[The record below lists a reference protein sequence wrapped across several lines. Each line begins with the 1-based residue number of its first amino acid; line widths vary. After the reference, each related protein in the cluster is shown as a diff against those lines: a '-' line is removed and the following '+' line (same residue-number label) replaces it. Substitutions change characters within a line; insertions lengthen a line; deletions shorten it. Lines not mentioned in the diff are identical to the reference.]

1 MVVEDSIDCPSSSI
15 SHPVDCNLVRT
26 TYTISSELIML
37 TNIRLVPES
46 PRFLIAKGK
55 NEKALDILGK
65 YHARGDVHDEL
76 VQIEYHEIRETIAL
90 EKELEGNPWIELFS
104 TPGNRHRLVILISLG
119 FFSQWSG
126 NGLVSYYMNDVLK
139 GAGVTSSKLRL
150 EINGILNI
158 INFITAVTMC
168 FFIDKF
174 GRRPLFLFATAGMC
188 GSFIIWTI
196 CAARFKESGIHAAG
210 YAEIAFIFLY
220 YVFYNSAW
228 SGLLVGYAVEI
239 LPYKLR
245 AKVFLPLPETTIL

>member
-1 MVVEDSIDCPSSSI
+1 M
-15 SHPVDCNLVRT
+15 
-26 TYTISSELIML
+26 
-37 TNIRLVPES
+37 PES

-55 NEKALDILGK
+55 NEKALEVLGK
-65 YHARGDVHDEL
+65 YHGRGDVHDEL

-90 EKELEGNPWIELFS
+90 EKEFEGNGWVELFQ
-104 TPGNRHRLVILISLG
+104 TPGNRHRLIILVSLG

-126 NGLVSYYMNDVLK
+126 NGLVSYYMNDVLQ

-158 INFITAVTMC
+158 INCIVAVTMC
-168 FFIDKF
+168 FFIDKL
-174 GRRPLFLFATAGMC
+174 GRRPLFLFATGGMC
-188 GSFIIWTI
+188 LSFVIWTV
-196 CAARFKESGIHAAG
+196 CAAQFKQTGVAAAG

-245 AKVFLPLPETTIL
+245 AKVSSPPSNNHIEILTRPRDSHSCS